1 MALARRRS
9 VEVFSLSFLDCICC
23 GFGAVILFYTIISA
37 QSGLD
42 RQRTTSDQRAQVEQL
57 EEKVLEGTRNLVI
70 LRNALNKTETE
81 TASAE
86 SRAAQLLAQLKSN
99 RTQMSSYD
107 ETSLARRERIEKL
120 KADIRSLQEGTRRLE
135 AGAVDRAPPGQE
147 IKAFRNTGG
156 DRRYITGIKVRGK
169 RTLILLDRSASMLHQ
184 DVVNVILLRN
194 SDEAKKRLASKWRR
208 AVDTVN
214 WIVAQLP
221 ADGQFQI
228 YGFNTQAAAVLP
240 GSAGKWQDANDPLL
254 RSKNIEALG
263 AIVPAEGTS
272 LFNAFAAAKTLSPMP
287 DQIIL
292 ITDGMPTQGKT
303 PGLRRYIDAGAR
315 ARLFDDAV
323 GQLPDKVPVDVI
335 LLPMHGDLP
344 AAHRFWQLTRFT
356 QGTLM
361 MPSKDWP

>member
-1 MALARRRS
+1 MARRRRS

-37 QSGLD
+37 QSGID
-42 RQRTTSDQRAQVEQL
+42 RNRSTETMRSEVNRL
-57 EEKVLEGTRNLVI
+57 EEEVLTATRNLVI
-70 LRNALNKTETE
+70 LRNTLNKTESE
-81 TASAE
+81 TASASE
-86 SRAAQLLAQLKSN
+86 RSRQLLAQLKAN
-99 RTQMSSYD
+99 RIQMSAYD

-120 KADIRSLQEGTRRLE
+120 KTDIRALEEGTRRLE
-135 AGAVDRAPPGQE
+135 AGAKDRAPLGQD

-169 RTLILLDRSASMLHQ
+169 RTLIMLDRSASMLHQ

-194 SDEAKKRLASKWRR
+194 SDEAKKRMASKWRR
-208 AVDTVN
+208 AVETVN
-214 WIVAQLP
+214 WIVTQLP
-221 ADGQFQI
+221 PDAQFQI
-228 YGFNTQAAAVLP
+228 YGFNTRADAVIP
-240 GSAGKWQDANDPLL
+240 GSSGKWQNANDPLL
-254 RSKNIEALG
+254 RSKNIEALS
-263 AIVPAEGTS
+263 AVVPAEGTS
-272 LFNAFAAAKTLSPMP
+272 LINAFAAVKTLNPLP

-292 ITDGMPTQGKT
+292 ITDGLPTQGKT
-303 PGLRRYIDAGAR
+303 PGFRKYIDAGAR

-323 GQLPDKVPVDVI
+323 GELPDKVPVDVI
-335 LLPMHGDLP
+335 LLPMKGDLP

>member
-1 MALARRRS
+1 MKRRRS

-37 QSGLD
+37 QSGID
-42 RQRTTSDQRAQVEQL
+42 RNRSTENMRSQVEQL
-57 EEKVLEGTRNLVI
+57 EEQVLEGTRNLVI
-70 LRNALNKTETE
+70 LRNTLEKTKTE

-86 SRAAQLLAQLKSN
+86 SKATQLIAQLKQE

-107 ETSLARRERIEKL
+107 QTSLARREHIEQL
-120 KADIRSLQEGTRRLE
+120 KADIKALEEGTRRLE
-135 AGAVDRAPPGQE
+135 AGAIDKAPPGQE
-147 IKAFRNTGG
+147 IKAFRNSGG

-194 SDEAKKRLASKWRR
+194 SDEAKKRMASKWRR

-214 WIVAQLP
+214 WIVSQLP
-221 ADGQFQI
+221 PDGQFQI
-228 YGFNTQAAAVLP
+228 YGFNTSATPVVAAS
-240 GSAGKWQDANDPLL
+240 GGKWQDANDPTV
-254 RSKNIEALG
+254 RSKNLEAL
-263 AIVPAEGTS
+263 AALVPADGTS
-272 LFNAFAAAKTLSPMP
+272 LFNAFTVAKTMTPTP

-292 ITDGMPTQGKT
+292 ITDGLPTQGRT
-303 PGLRRYIDAGAR
+303 PGFRKYIDAGAR
-315 ARLFDDAV
+315 AKLFDDAV
-323 GQLPDKVPVDVI
+323 TNALPDKVPVDVI

-344 AAHRFWQLTRFT
+344 AAHRFWTLTRYT

>member
-1 MALARRRS
+1 MARRRRS

-37 QSGLD
+37 QSGL
-42 RQRTTSDQRAQVEQL
+42 QRSESTENMRSRVEQL
-57 EEKVLEGTRNLVI
+57 EEQVLERTRNLII
-70 LRNALNKTETE
+70 LRNTLEKTKSE
-81 TASAE
+81 TASAAE
-86 SRAAQLLAQLKSN
+86 KTKQLLAQMKAN
-99 RTQMSSYD
+99 KIEMSAYD

-120 KADIRSLQEGTRRLE
+120 KADIRALEEGKRRLE
-135 AGAVDRAPPGQE
+135 AGAIDKAPPGQD

-184 DVVNVILLRN
+184 DLVNVIMLRN
-194 SDEAKKRLASKWRR
+194 QDEAKKRNASKWRR
-208 AVDTVN
+208 AIDTVN

-221 ADGQFQI
+221 PDAQFQV
-228 YGFNTQAAAVLP
+228 YGFNTKADAVLT
-240 GSAGKWQDANDPLL
+240 GTSGKWQNANDPLL
-254 RSKNIEALG
+254 RAKNLEAL
-263 AIVPAEGTS
+263 AAVVPAEGTS
-272 LFNAFAAAKTLSPMP
+272 LFNAFEAVKTLTPLP

-292 ITDGMPTQGKT
+292 ITDGLPTQGKA
-303 PGLRRYIDAGAR
+303 PGFRKYIDAGAR

-335 LLPMHGDLP
+335 LLPMKGDLP

-356 QGTLM
+356 NGTLM

>member
-1 MALARRRS
+1 MARRRRS

-42 RQRTTSDQRAQVEQL
+42 RQRDTSNLRADVDRL
-57 EEKVLEGTRNLVI
+57 EEEVLVGTRNLVI
-70 LRNALNKTETE
+70 LRNTLQKTDSDK
-81 TASAE
+81 ASAD
-86 SRAAQLLAQLKSN
+86 SKTKQLLAQLKANEIQKSA
-99 RTQMSSYD
+99 YD

-120 KADIRSLQEGTRRLE
+120 KADIRSLEEGTRRLE
-135 AGAVDRAPPGQE
+135 AGTKDKGPPGQD

-169 RTLILLDRSASMLHQ
+169 HTLVLLDRSASMLHQ
-184 DVVNVILLRN
+184 DLVNVILLRN
-194 SDEAKKRLASKWRR
+194 SDEAKKRQASKWRR
-208 AVDTVN
+208 AIDTVN

-221 ADGQFQI
+221 PDAQFQI
-228 YGFNTQAAAVLP
+228 YGFNTKSSAVL
-240 GSAGKWQDANDPLL
+240 GDSAGKWQNANDPLL
-254 RSKNIEALG
+254 RSKNIEALA
-263 AIVPAEGTS
+263 AITPADGTS
-272 LFNAFAAAKTLSPMP
+272 LYNAFESVKTLSPQP

-292 ITDGMPTQGKT
+292 ITDGLPTQGKSA
-303 PGLRRYIDAGAR
+303 GFRKYIDAGAR

-335 LLPMHGDLP
+335 LLPMKGDLP

>member
-1 MALARRRS
+1 MARRRRS

-42 RQRTTSDQRAQVEQL
+42 RQRSTESLRSEVNRL
-57 EEKVLEGTRNLVI
+57 EEEVLLGTRNLVI
-70 LRNALNKTETE
+70 LRNTLNKTETD
-81 TASAE
+81 TASASE
-86 SRAAQLLAQLKSN
+86 KSQQLLIQLKAN
-99 RTQMSSYD
+99 RIQMSAYD

-120 KADIRSLQEGTRRLE
+120 KADIRSLEEGTRRLE
-135 AGAVDRAPPGQE
+135 AGAKDKGPPGQDLS
-147 IKAFRNTGG
+147 AFRNNGG

-194 SDEAKKRLASKWRR
+194 SDDAKKRTASKWRR
-208 AVDTVN
+208 AIDTVN

-221 ADGQFQI
+221 PDGQFQI
-228 YGFNTQAAAVLP
+228 YDFNTKTEPVLAAT
-240 GSAGKWQDANDPLL
+240 AGKWQDANDPIA
-254 RSKNIEALG
+254 RSKNIEAL
-263 AIVPAEGTS
+263 ATMIPSDGTS
-272 LFNAFAAAKTLSPMP
+272 LFNAFAAVKTLTPEP

-292 ITDGMPTQGKT
+292 ITDGLPTQGKS
-303 PGLRRYIDAGAR
+303 PGFRKYIDAGAR

-323 GQLPDKVPVDVI
+323 GQLPEKIPVDVI
-335 LLPMHGDLP
+335 LLPMKGDLP
-344 AAHRFWQLTRFT
+344 AAHRFWALTRLT

>member
-1 MALARRRS
+1 MALRRRS

-37 QSGLD
+37 QSGFD
-42 RQRTTSDQRAQVEQL
+42 RARLTETTRTEAERL
-57 EEKVLEGTRNLVI
+57 EEQVLEKTRNLAI
-70 LRNALNKTETE
+70 MRNTLEKTKSE
-81 TASAE
+81 TASAAE
-86 SRAAQLLAQLKSN
+86 KTKQLLTDLKVN
-99 RTQMSSYD
+99 RIQMSAYD

-120 KADIRSLQEGTRRLE
+120 KADIKALEEGTRRLE
-135 AGAVDRAPPGQE
+135 AGAVDKGPPGQD

-184 DVVNVILLRN
+184 DLVNVILLRN
-194 SDEAKKRLASKWRR
+194 QDEAKKRNASKWRR
-208 AVDTVN
+208 AIDTVN
-214 WIVAQLP
+214 WIIAQLP
-221 ADGQFQI
+221 PDAQFQV
-228 YGFNTQAAAVLP
+228 YAFNTKSEAVLAAT
-240 GSAGKWQDANDPLL
+240 AGKWQTANDPLQ
-254 RSKNIEALG
+254 RSKDIEALS

-272 LFNAFAAAKTLSPMP
+272 LFNAFESVKTLTPLP

-292 ITDGMPTQGKT
+292 ITDGLPTQGKSA
-303 PGLRRYIDAGAR
+303 GFRKYIDAGAR

-335 LLPMHGDLP
+335 LLPMKGDLP

-356 QGTLM
+356 NGTLM